1 MTIIIFIVLLT
12 VLVFVHELGHFVSA
26 RQAGIRIEEFGLGLP
41 PRLIGLQRHPGT
53 GRLQLVA
60 GFWSK
65 RRPAA
70 TTIYSFNLLP
80 IGGFV
85 KIFGEDGVAERDP
98 RSFASQTWWVRVRT
112 ILAGVVMNTALAI
125 ILLTIGFAAGTP
137 IAASKATNPQALTD
151 IKIQIAFVAPNSPA
165 AMAGFKAG
173 DAIVELRHANAVL
186 EPKEIGEVQAFIGR
200 FAGEPV
206 TFTLVRGKAV
216 SSLAITP
223 RVNPPAGE
231 GAIGIAMEKTG
242 VERLP
247 LPAALW
253 QGATTAFALV
263 RDFAVA
269 LFDILARLFTR
280 GRVPTELAGPIG
292 IAAVV
297 RDASQLGFG
306 YLLRLAA
313 IISVNLAVINSL
325 PIPAL
330 DGGRLLFLLIEKLK
344 GSPVPRR
351 AEQLAHSIG
360 LALLLFAIVAV
371 SILDVQRWR
380 L

>member
-12 VLVFVHELGHFVSA
+12 ALVLVHELGHFVSA

-53 GRLQLVA
+53 GRLQFVA
-60 GFWSK
+60 GFWAK

-70 TTIYSFNLLP
+70 TTVYSFNLLP

-85 KIFGEDGVAERDP
+85 KIFGEDGTVERDP

-112 ILAGVVMNTALAI
+112 ILAGVVMNMALAI
-125 ILLTIGFAAGTP
+125 VLLAIGFAAGTP
-137 IAASKATNPQALTD
+137 IAASDAANPQALTD

-165 AMAGFKAG
+165 AMAGLKAG
-173 DAIVELRHANAVL
+173 DAIVELRSGHTVL
-186 EPKEIGEVQAFIGR
+186 EPKEIGDIQEFIRR
-200 FAGEPV
+200 FAGEPI
-206 TFTLVRGKAV
+206 TFTSARGNAV
-216 SSLAITP
+216 SQRAITP
-223 RVNPPAGE
+223 RLNPPVGE
-231 GAIGIAMEKTG
+231 GAVGIAMEKTG

-247 LPAALW
+247 VLAALGK
-253 QGATTAFALV
+253 GATTAFALA
-263 RDFAVA
+263 RDFAAA
-269 LFDILARLFTR
+269 LFDILTRLFTR

-297 RDASQLGFG
+297 RDASQLGFW

-360 LALLLFAIVAV
+360 LAALLFAIVAV